1 MDSCGS
7 LILYSWKIT
16 HLTLAFTCHNFQ
28 NISWGDCDE
37 FLEAKLTFY
46 NFVMKNLLHMQE
58 KNIDHFKK
66 FFQCELNWTTLLHF
80 QIFLCDLFFSLKK
93 YYLFGKS
100 LSAPWVF
107 FPQTKQFLF
116 NFKRDCKTT
125 FCYSAEANANWIF
138 VKDFEVQ

>member
-1 MDSCGS
+1 MRIFDSLFMENNSSYSSVYLSQFSKHIVRWLWWIFGS
-7 LILYSWKIT
+7 KT
-16 HLTLAFTCHNFQ
+16 
-28 NISWGDCDE
+28 
-37 FLEAKLTFY
+37 
-46 NFVMKNLLHMQE
+46 NLLQFCHE
-58 KNIDHFKK
+58 KPFTHARKNIDHFKK